1 MFCYVVKLF
10 LKGLVNLTFIFLFLN
25 WIKFLEFSFAV
36 LRCFGYY
43 AIYHHFKSF
52 GLIYLSFCSFDVF
65 KVLFCLFSCLWKFK
79 GVLSLWCYCI
89 LASVYCSKSFFF
101 FFYCNST
108 LISNGSNRDYQ
119 NPYILPNCLR
129 AS

>member
-1 MFCYVVKLF
+1 MFCYVAKLF
-10 LKGLVNLTFIFLFLN
+10 LKGLVNLTFILN

-43 AIYHHFKSF
+43 AIYHHFKSS
-52 GLIYLSFCSFDVF
+52 GLINLSFCSFDDVF
-65 KVLFCLFSCLWKFK
+65 KVFCLFSCLWKFK

-89 LASVYCSKSFFF
+89 LASVYCSNSFYFD
-101 FFYCNST
+101 CNFT
-108 LISNGSNRDYQ
+108 LISNGSNRDYL

-129 AS
+129 PS